1 MEKAKNDKLN
11 NSLRLMYVKE
21 IIFERTDEEHYL
33 NTFEIMDILE
43 KDYKV
48 LVTRQTLAYDID
60 ILISAGY
67 DIECVPGR
75 PNKYH
80 ILSREFDIA
89 ELRILIDVVCSLRS
103 LPYCKAMDLTK
114 KLARLGGPAVDL
126 LMETINIESIPRTDN
141 TQIYYIIDAVLKAK
155 TTKKQIKFRYYEYS
169 TANKKSLKNG
179 GKKYTVTP
187 YQLVCS
193 NEFYYLIGYSEKHG
207 KTTAFRVDRI
217 CGIPELV
224 NKGISDEHED
234 LDVEKYIGESNH
246 MMSGDTTVVT
256 LRFDSSVMDAIVD
269 RFGQDMDIT
278 FARKNECIAQVNVAI
293 NNVFF
298 AWLFGFDGKVM
309 ISGPNNAKDEFIR
322 LVSRMMARL

>member
-21 IIFERTDEEHYL
+21 IIFERTDEDHFL
-33 NTFEIMDILE
+33 NTFEILDILE
-43 KDYKV
+43 KDYQV
-48 LVTRQTLAYDID
+48 SVTRQTLAYDID
-60 ILISAGY
+60 ILIEAGY
-67 DIECVPGR
+67 DIECIQGR

-80 ILSREFDIA
+80 VLSREFDIA

-103 LPYCKAMDLTK
+103 LPYCKAKDLTK

-155 TTKKQIKFRYYEYS
+155 TRKKQIEFKYYEYS
-169 TANKKSLKNG
+169 TANIKALKNG

-193 NEFYYLIGYSEKHG
+193 NEFYYLLGYSEKHE
-207 KTTAFRVDRI
+207 KITAFRVDRI
-217 CGIPELV
+217 CGIPEII
-224 NKGISDEHED
+224 NKSFTEEHDD
-234 LDVEKYIGESNH
+234 LEAEKYIGESNH
-246 MMSGDTTVVT
+246 MMTGETTTVT
-256 LRFDSSVMDAIVD
+256 LRFDSSVMDAMVD

-278 FARKNECIAQVNVAI
+278 FSTKNVCIAKVSVVI
-293 NNVFF
+293 NKVFF
-298 AWLFGFDGKVM
+298 AWIFGFDGKVM
-309 ISGPNNAKDEFIR
+309 ISGPTSVQDEFIR